1 MFLVDSG
8 DIDIVSHPM
17 GNFKE
22 FCNLTCE
29 KLHII
34 AIFHGYI
41 DAFDGLAA
49 QKTANSFYYRYSV
62 PFGDAL
68 ARRADS
74 HLRTLFAALE
84 CEPLC
89 VFDFFCAILTIT
101 QKVRSHTDTK
111 KKGLRPCG
119 GLSFWCR

>member
-1 MFLVDSG
+1 MFLLYSG
-8 DIDIVSHPM
+8 DTDIVSHPM

-49 QKTANSFYYRYSV
+49 QKTANSFLL
-62 PFGDAL
+62 PIFGTLRGRLHSAGGFSL
-68 ARRADS
+68 ANFVRGARMRTS
-74 HLRTLFAALE
+74 LRF
-84 CEPLC
+84 
-89 VFDFFCAILTIT
+89 
-101 QKVRSHTDTK
+101 
-111 KKGLRPCG
+111 
-119 GLSFWCR
+119 